1 LNYLYNG
8 DGYNLSKRPIIRI
21 IMEWLKDI
29 LVIPTG
35 GKGLYP
41 FTDIVA
47 QKFRGWEIREG
58 MCFLFLQHTS
68 ASLLISESY
77 DPSAKMDVASFFE
90 RLVPE
95 SQPWMTH
102 VLEGGDDSSSHIRSA
117 LTCMD
122 LTIPIDDGK
131 LSLGTWQG
139 IYVFEHR
146 AGRQQ
151 RQVLIRCLK
160 VK

>member
-1 LNYLYNG
+1 
-8 DGYNLSKRPIIRI
+8 
-21 IMEWLKDI
+21 MEWFKDKFS
-29 LVIPTG
+29 IPTS

-41 FTDIVA
+41 FTEIVT
-47 QKFRGWEIREG
+47 QKIHDWEIQEG

-102 VLEGGDDSSSHIRSA
+102 VVEGGDDSSSHIRSA

-122 LTIPIDDGK
+122 LSIPIDDGK

-139 IYVFEHR
+139 VYVFEHR
-146 AGRQQ
+146 TGRQQ
-151 RQVLIRCLK
+151 RQVLIRCIK

>member
-1 LNYLYNG
+1 
-8 DGYNLSKRPIIRI
+8 
-21 IMEWLKDI
+21 MEWLKDS
-29 LVIPTG
+29 LSIPSG

-47 QKFRGWEIREG
+47 QKIRGWVIQEG

-68 ASLLISESY
+68 ASLVISESA
-77 DPSAKMDVASFFE
+77 DPSAKMDIATFFE

-95 SQPWMTH
+95 SQPWMEH
-102 VLEGGDDSSSHIRSA
+102 VLEGGDDSSSHIRSV
-117 LTCMD
+117 LTSMD
-122 LTIPIDDGK
+122 LGIPIEDGK

-139 IYVFEHR
+139 IYLFEHR

-151 RQVLIRCLK
+151 RRVLIRCLK
-160 VK
+160 IN

>member
-1 LNYLYNG
+1 
-8 DGYNLSKRPIIRI
+8 
-21 IMEWLKDI
+21 MEWFKDS
-29 LVIPTG
+29 LSIPTG

-41 FTDIVA
+41 FTEAVA
-47 QKFRGWEIREG
+47 QKIRDWAIQEG

-77 DPSAKMDVASFFE
+77 DPSAKMDIASFFE

-95 SQPWMTH
+95 SQPWMEHT
-102 VLEGGDDSSSHIRSA
+102 LEGGDDSSSHIRSA
-117 LTCMD
+117 LTSMD
-122 LTIPIDDGK
+122 VSIPIDDGH

-139 IYVFEHR
+139 IYLFEHR
-146 AGRQQ
+146 AGRRQ
-151 RQVLIRCLK
+151 RLVLIRCLK